1 MAFDLDD
8 DELRETRKMK
18 NLDRELI
25 VGEYVRTKDGK
36 IGIFKGYNNNRKSQW
51 ACKVELQNMK
61 LWKYYEEENIVK
73 HNKQLI
79 ELAENKDILKLKDSD
94 SKEVFFIG
102 VDEDTSDVKYEE
114 IITDIRNGEN
124 ELLGILTS
132 QQFEADYYKVGGKNK

>member
-1 MAFDLDD
+1 MAL
-8 DELRETRKMK
+8 MK
-18 NLDRELI
+18 FLGGYMEKIEIN
-25 VGEYVRTKDGK
+25 EYVRTKGGK

-73 HNKQLI
+73 HSKQLI
-79 ELAENKDILKLKDSD
+79 ELIENKDILKLKASD

-114 IITDIRNGEN
+114 IITEIKNGEN

-132 QQFEADYYKVGGKNK
+132 QQFKADYYKIGGEDEC